1 MTFFVLLGW
10 IVLGGVLGLLAAAVW
25 PVEGLTWARGLGIG
39 AFGAV
44 VGGLI
49 GRILFSPGTLDATL
63 FGVTLLFAGLG
74 AVVTLAIARFQI
86 RNRERPRFT

>member
-10 IVLGGVLGLLAAAVW
+10 IVLGAVLGLLAVALW
-25 PVEGLTWARGLGIG
+25 PTEGLTWARGGGIG
-39 AFGAV
+39 AFGGV

-49 GRILFSPGTLDATL
+49 GQIL
-63 FGVTLLFAGLG
+63 FGVTEGALLGLTLVFAGLG